1 MSQGIFI
8 HRKEIQVLCFFAV
21 LSLFLVSC
29 GCTQMPAGSQTTP
42 AVTVTKPDSSHIL
55 ITYPGSPQTDK
66 LVELEISVTDSNGG
80 VTTKSMGSRLGTT
93 PIQYGSS
100 YSISG
105 SFDGKNQVF
114 VTGYFSDGS
123 RKTIIDTTI

>member
-1 MSQGIFI
+1 MMNGLFI

-21 LSLFLVSC
+21 LSLLLVSC
-29 GCTQMPAGSQTTP
+29 GCMQMPAGSQTTP
-42 AVTVTKPDSSHIL
+42 AVTVTKPDSLHIL

-66 LVELEISVTDSNGG
+66 LVELEISVTDSNGR

-105 SFDGKNQVF
+105 SFDGKDQVF

>member
-1 MSQGIFI
+1 MKDGLFI
-8 HRKEIQVLCFFAV
+8 QRKELQVLCFFAV
-21 LSLFLVSC
+21 LSLLLVSC
-29 GCTQMPAGSQTTP
+29 GCTQLSAGSQTTQV
-42 AVTVTKPDSSHIL
+42 VTVTKPDSTHIL

-66 LVELEISVTDSNGG
+66 LVELEISVTDSNGR
-80 VTTKSMGSRLGTT
+80 VTTRSMGSRLGTT

-100 YSISG
+100 NSISG